1 VYNSH
6 PGMSRLV
13 ALKSEHK
20 RLKSSHDNLMRLYRR
35 LKQGSALEVSA
46 IVGKIKTSDEIL
58 DMSAHKARISPS
70 LNCAQ
75 LANDRPGSMHQN
87 EISQAGSL
95 ELMRRETSVIS
106 DQTPKST
113 SSYLCTS
120 RNADSTGLPLGI
132 HDNGYHNDSRTINW
146 RATFRHVAYTNSENE
161 SAMGFSVGYEP
172 LLKGLLSCNLDRIRL
187 GFTILRSWSIG
198 SRNIHGIEEFD
209 HLFSVLYYEGHKT
222 ISRSRL
228 CEMCAIAAISGQY
241 VRQLL
246 APGLIN
252 YWYGK
257 LPFGVSTIR
266 MDSV

>member
-1 VYNSH
+1 
-6 PGMSRLV
+6 MSRLV
-13 ALKSEHK
+13 ALKSEHTQ
-20 RLKSSHDNLMRLYRR
+20 LKSSYDNLMRLYRR
-35 LKQGSALEVSA
+35 LKQGSALEVSS
-46 IVGKIKTSDEIL
+46 IIEEIKSSDEIL

-75 LANDRPGSMHQN
+75 LATDRLGLKHQN
-87 EISQAGSL
+87 EFSQPGSL
-95 ELMRRETSVIS
+95 ELMKRETSATL
-106 DQTPKST
+106 DRKPKST
-113 SSYLCTS
+113 PSYSCTS
-120 RNADSTGLPLGI
+120 RNADSTGVPLRI
-132 HDNGYHNDSRTINW
+132 HDNSYQNDSRTINW
-146 RATFRHVAYTNSENE
+146 HTTFRHVAYTNSENE
-161 SAMGFSVGYEP
+161 SIMGFSVGYEP
-172 LLKGLLSCNLDRIRL
+172 LLKGLLRCNLDRIRL
-187 GFTILRSWSIG
+187 GFTMLRSWNIG
-198 SRNIHGIEEFD
+198 SRDIHGIEEFD